1 MKTNSKGSG
10 THRRCRPLRVERAGQ
25 LYFVTSRVTDNR
37 FWLHPILS
45 CCLTP
50 FNHKARRLCKA
61 FERKADREV
70 RKIVAEA
77 NQRMGPFQA
86 KLTVPIAKVLLRDLV
101 GACLARAQRHCRDE
115 GTGEVELFGF
125 VAMSNHVHLVVRTHG
140 KNLAQFMRYFG
151 SAVASGINY
160 LTGRRGQLFGRRYD
174 AQTILDDDAA
184 AGRLRYS
191 IDNPRAA
198 GLVSSQDEWPGQLLC
213 FGFGASDV
221 PVFKFF
227 NRMAWH
233 EAKRPKD
240 ITSFIEEVTLALSP
254 LPHLSALD
262 RDSYRRTVEGW
273 LRDLQRE
280 ATQQRGDDERDRK
293 VGLPTKWPKQRHVL
307 GAAKIIAV
315 PIGHRPARAKHK
327 RRPYAFGAPD
337 KLREHREAMGIVIA
351 LHQNAAHRLRA
362 GHRDVAFPD
371 GTYAPPITIAAQV
384 ASCMG

>member
-1 MKTNSKGSG
+1 MRDKRAKVAG
-10 THRRCRPLRVERAGQ
+10 TRRRCRPLRVERAGEF
-25 LYFVTSRVTDNR
+25 YFVTSRVTDSR

-50 FNHKARRLCKA
+50 LNHKARRLCKA
-61 FERKADREV
+61 FERKAEREV
-70 RKIVAEA
+70 RRLVAEA

-86 KLTVPIAKVLLRDLV
+86 KLTIPIAKLLLRDLV
-101 GACLARAQRHCRDE
+101 GACLARAQQHCRHQ

-125 VAMSNHVHLVVRTHG
+125 VAMSNHVHLVVRTQG

-174 AQTILDDDAA
+174 AQPLLDDDAT

-191 IDNPRAA
+191 LDNPRAA
-198 GLVSSQDEWPGQLLC
+198 GLVNSHDEWPGQLLC
-213 FGFGASDV
+213 FGFSASDS

-240 ITSFIEEVTLALSP
+240 VTPFIEDVALTLSP

-273 LRDLQRE
+273 LRDLQGE
-280 ATQQRGDDERDRK
+280 AAQQQQGDKRAHD
-293 VGLPTKWPKQRHVL
+293 VGTRAAQPQRRSVL
-307 GAAKIIAV
+307 GVAGVIAV
-315 PIGHRPARAKHK
+315 PIGHRPERAKHK
-327 RRPYAFGAPD
+327 RRPYAFGARD

-351 LHQNAAHRLRA
+351 LHEYAAERLRA
-362 GHRDVAFPD
+362 GYRDVSFPE
-371 GTYAPPITIAAQV
+371 GTYAPPITIAA
-384 ASCMG
+384 